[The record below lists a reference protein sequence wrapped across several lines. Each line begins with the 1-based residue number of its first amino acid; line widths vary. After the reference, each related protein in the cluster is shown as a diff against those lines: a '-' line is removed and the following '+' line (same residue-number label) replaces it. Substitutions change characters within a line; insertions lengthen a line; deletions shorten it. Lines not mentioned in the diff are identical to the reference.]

1 MSPLGGFTG
10 RELAKDR
17 KNAHQTILDTNAE
30 MPEAKSISVDELYMI
45 RTQSNEL
52 IYFID
57 ARSEEE
63 YKAGHI
69 ESSKPLVSGWIRGL
83 WIGVFREGRSGALP
97 ADSCLFLLERQH
109 SKQGGCRQVCADGHR
124 CLLYDWRNEGVEG
137 SVQVSRLWKWLRVRI
152 LPIVSGESE

>member
-1 MSPLGGFTG
+1 MG

-17 KNAHQTILDTNAE
+17 KTTHQTILYTNAD
-30 MPEAKSISVDELYMI
+30 MPEAKSISVDELYKI

-69 ESSKPLVSGWIRGL
+69 ESSRSLVS
-83 WIGVFREGRSGALP
+83 SGSATL
-97 ADSCLFLLERQH
+97 
-109 SKQGGCRQVCADGHR
+109 
-124 CLLYDWRNEGVEG
+124 
-137 SVQVSRLWKWLRVRI
+137 
-152 LPIVSGESE
+152 

>member
-1 MSPLGGFTG
+1 MSFLGVFTG

-17 KNAHQTILDTNAE
+17 KNTHQTILDTNAE
-30 MPEAKSISVDELYMI
+30 MPEAKPISVDELYMI

-69 ESSKPLVSGWIRGL
+69 ESSKPLVSG
-83 WIGVFREGRSGALP
+83 
-97 ADSCLFLLERQH
+97 
-109 SKQGGCRQVCADGHR
+109 
-124 CLLYDWRNEGVEG
+124 
-137 SVQVSRLWKWLRVRI
+137 
-152 LPIVSGESE
+152 